1 MKNKLSMLK
10 YAAVTAYLFSHM
22 AFASTATQL
31 DNKVT
36 SQSFESQIIEEIKLG
51 LVDLLSEI
59 GFPEVKVQANKLLQ
73 HNTTEQQA
81 TELVNASTAQLPEYK
96 FKVVI
101 AD

>member
-10 YAAVTAYLFSHM
+10 FAAISAYLFSHM
-22 AFASTATQL
+22 AFATTAIHEESKVATQ
-31 DNKVT
+31 
-36 SQSFESQIIEEIKLG
+36 SIESQIIEEIKLG
-51 LVDLLSEI
+51 FADLLAEI
-59 GFPEVKVQANKLLQ
+59 GFPEVKVQANKMLQ

-81 TELVNASTAQLPEYK
+81 TELVNAATAQLPEYK

>member
-1 MKNKLSMLK
+1 MKNKISMFK
-10 YAAVTAYLFSHM
+10 FAAISAYLFSQM
-22 AFASTATQL
+22 AFATTATPAE
-31 DNKVT
+31 NKVA

-51 LVDLLSEI
+51 FADLLAEI
-59 GFPEVKVQANKLLQ
+59 GFPEVKVQANKMLQ

-81 TELVNASTAQLPEYK
+81 TELVNSGTAQLPEYK